1 MSVPGDPIVR
11 IMGGASHDGASHDGA
26 SHDGASH
33 DGGSQDGTIFDRG
46 YRRWGF
52 AHAGILTALV
62 LLAELDA
69 VLPYAAAL
77 LAGWIGLAVAVLY
90 RFARKTHPDGQG
102 PRVPNVL
109 TGIRTVSSCLLL
121 AGLALSALLPEVA
134 AAAHGSSAWWLVG
147 VLLLVELT
155 DFLDG
160 RLARRAKAGRFGS
173 IWDMENDAVFAL
185 ALSLLLRHVH
195 GVGVYVLLIGLM
207 RYLYV
212 LLWHREVRPAK
223 TPPLQRLFSKTTT
236 AVLVTTMIVV
246 LAPVVGPQ
254 TRAVAL
260 MVILTMQVIS
270 FAWDMALQCRSPA

>member
-1 MSVPGDPIVR
+1 
-11 IMGGASHDGASHDGA
+11 MGGVLHSGAV
-26 SHDGASH
+26 
-33 DGGSQDGTIFDRG
+33 FDRG

-52 AHAGILTALV
+52 AHAGMLTALV
-62 LLAELDA
+62 LLAEFDA
-69 VLPYAAAL
+69 LFPYSAAL
-77 LAGWIGLAVAVLY
+77 LAAWIGGAVSVLY

-109 TGIRTVSSCLLL
+109 TGIRTVFSCLLL
-121 AGLALSALLPEVA
+121 AGLALSAAIRDGA
-134 AAAHGSSAWWLVG
+134 APAHGSFAWWLVG

-185 ALSLLLRHVH
+185 ALSLVLRHVH
-195 GVGVYVLLIGLM
+195 GVGIYVLLIGLM

-223 TPPLQRLFSKTTT
+223 VPRLQRLFSKTTT

-246 LAPVVGPQ
+246 LAPAIGSQ

-260 MVILTMQVIS
+260 IVILTMQVIS
-270 FAWDMALQCRSPA
+270 FAWDMVLQCRSPA